1 MGKSTRKIVGILSL
15 LVSIPTFAQQPKAVI
30 GITVDQ
36 MKAEYLERFEPYF
49 KEGFRRLLDE
59 SLVYRNNHYSHVPT
73 YTAPGHATIFTG
85 AQPTDHGIIANDW
98 YDPFQKRMVYCVED
112 STVESVGSDS
122 DNGKMSPRNL
132 LTTSLPDEI
141 ALSTAN
147 KSYIGSASIKDRG
160 AILPGGHAAD
170 DAYWFSPDDGF
181 ITSTYYHNELP
192 EWVANFN
199 TNHSDLA
206 AYVEDWDYYVDEE
219 AYTGCLAND
228 NSYEAQIAR
237 NGQSGFPYATSDL
250 IKVGGP
256 GVIRVTPWGNQLV
269 TDFALAMLNAI
280 PDTLLEDEAVD
291 FLAFSY
297 SSTDYIGH
305 AFGPRSREVMDAYLR
320 LDHEI
325 GRLLEAL
332 DTKFGKGNYILFLS
346 ADHAVAENPAH
357 VAEEIGLPVKSHSG
371 ADIESEMTDLAID
384 VLGFNP
390 IEKLQR
396 DQIHFDRAKLEEH
409 NMSAEECALIL
420 QDAFRKFDWLSHSY
434 TRNQILSSS
443 NRAATQ
449 RSSTL
454 DRRSGDLFL
463 EMRDNHLIYGRT
475 GSSHGSGY
483 TYDTHVPM
491 IIYGTDKPAA
501 NIYRKTAVV
510 DLVPTLSFL
519 LKIPLPHSAFG
530 SVLHEAL

>member
-1 MGKSTRKIVGILSL
+1 MGRPTRKIVGILTL
-15 LVSIPTFAQQPKAVI
+15 LFSFTAIAQQPKAVI

-36 MKAEYLERFEPYF
+36 MKAEYLERFDPYF
-49 KEGFRRLLDE
+49 TEGFRRLLDE

-112 STVESVGSDS
+112 STVQSVGTESDK
-122 DNGKMSPRNL
+122 GQMSPRNL

-147 KSYIGSASIKDRG
+147 RSYIGSVSIKDRG
-160 AILPGGHAAD
+160 AVLPGGHAAD
-170 DAYWFSPDDGF
+170 DAYWFSPGDGF

-192 EWVANFN
+192 TWVSNFN
-199 TNHSDLA
+199 SNHSNLEE
-206 AYVEDWDYYVDEE
+206 YVEDWDYYTDEE
-219 AYTGCLAND
+219 AYSNCLPND
-228 NSYEAQIAR
+228 NSYEAQLAR
-237 NGQSGFPYATSDL
+237 NGQSGFPYHTAEL
-250 IKVGGP
+250 IANGGP
-256 GVIRVTPWGNQLV
+256 DVIRVTPWGNQLV
-269 TDFALAMLNAI
+269 TDFALEMLNAI
-280 PDTLLEDEAVD
+280 PENLLEDDALD

-325 GRLLEAL
+325 GRLLDAL
-332 DTKFGKGNYILFLS
+332 DSKFGKGNYILFLS

-357 VAEEIGLPVKSHSG
+357 LAEEYGLPVKSHSG

-396 DQIHFDRAKLEEH
+396 DQIHFNRERLAEN
-409 NMSAEECALIL
+409 NMSAEECALLL
-420 QDAFRKFDWLSHSY
+420 QDAFRKFEWLSHTY
-434 TRNQILSSS
+434 TRNQVLSSS
-443 NRAATQ
+443 NRAAVQ
-449 RSSTL
+449 RSMTI

-463 EMRDNHLIYGRT
+463 EMRDNHLVYGRT
-475 GSSHGSGY
+475 GSSHGTGY

-491 IIYGTDKPAA
+491 IVFGTGKPAA

-510 DLVPTLSFL
+510 DLVPTLAFI
-519 LKIPLPHSAFG
+519 LKIPLPHGAFG
-530 SVLHEAL
+530 STLFEAL